1 MLRYVYGH
9 DEVVAQFVAQM
20 IPHIRDHANAIS
32 NCKTIGVIDHE
43 GKLIAGLVYHGYDPP
58 AGTIELTG
66 AALPRSRWLTR
77 ETIRRMYSYPF
88 EQIGVQMVKQYTPA
102 DNELLLGQLARGGF
116 MFVRVPRWY
125 GPERDCVIGLLT
137 AEEWAR
143 NPLYRRVNRNTEIR
157 EAA

>member
-20 IPHIRDHANAIS
+20 IPHVREYSNS
-32 NCKTIGVIDHE
+32 MGNCKTIGVIDGD
-43 GKLIAGLVYHGYDPP
+43 GKLIAGLVYHNYDPV
-58 AGTIELTG
+58 AGHIEITG
-66 AALPRSRWLTR
+66 AALPKSRWLTR

-88 EQIGVQMVKQYTPA
+88 EQIGVQMVVQRTPA
-102 DNELLLGQLARGGF
+102 DNEALLDQLARGGF
-116 MFVRVPRWY
+116 MFVHWPRLY
-125 GPERDCVIGLLT
+125 GRDRDGVICLLT

-143 NPLYRRVNRNTEIR
+143 DPLHQRVNRNTEIR